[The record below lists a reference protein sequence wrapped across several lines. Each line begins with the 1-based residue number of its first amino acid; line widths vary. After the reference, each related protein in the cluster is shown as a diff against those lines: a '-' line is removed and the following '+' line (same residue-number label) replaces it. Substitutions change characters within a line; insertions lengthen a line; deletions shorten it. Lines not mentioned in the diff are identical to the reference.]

1 MSLVSVV
8 FFSLFIGFALT
19 VAIDLIGEGII
30 NVYI

>member
-8 FFSLFIGFALT
+8 FFSLFIGFVFT
-19 VAIDLIGEGII
+19 IAIDLIGEGII